1 MFYKEKIMDR
11 NQKFIKTKNKIEK
24 AFIELIDEK
33 GFEQVSVSDI
43 CDRASLNRT
52 TFYTHYFNINDLL
65 EKLENEKMME
75 LTNRFTDKE
84 LNNNFEKI
92 RAALSFVKENKSFYK
107 IYFRMTPNLNILDNY
122 VPPKF
127 YYDYMNI
134 PKNISKEDYD
144 ICVSFFKFGLAGLMI
159 KWIEGGCK
167 ESADELNQLLSI
179 FNIKL

>member
-1 MFYKEKIMDR
+1 MNK
-11 NQKFIKTKNKIEK
+11 NLKFIRTKNKIEK

-33 GFEQVSVSDI
+33 GFDKVSVSDI
-43 CDRASLNRT
+43 CNRASLNRT

-84 LNNNFEKI
+84 LKNNFEKI
-92 RAALSFVKENKSFYK
+92 RAALSFVKENQSFYK
-107 IYFRMTPNLNILDNY
+107 IYFRMTPNLNILEHY

-134 PKNISKEDYD
+134 PKNISKEDYN

-159 KWIEGGCK
+159 EWIEGGCK
-167 ESADELNQLLSI
+167 ESADDLNKLLSI

>member
-1 MFYKEKIMDR
+1 MDR

-43 CDRASLNRT
+43 CDKAGLNRT

-84 LNNNFEKI
+84 LKNNFEKI
-92 RAALSFVKENKSFYK
+92 RAALSFVKENNKKTLHS
-107 IYFRMTPNLNILDNY
+107 
-122 VPPKF
+122 V
-127 YYDYMNI
+127 
-134 PKNISKEDYD
+134 
-144 ICVSFFKFGLAGLMI
+144 FFI
-159 KWIEGGCK
+159 I
-167 ESADELNQLLSI
+167 
-179 FNIKL
+179 

>member
-1 MFYKEKIMDR
+1 MDR

-75 LTNRFTDKE
+75 LTNKFTDKE
-84 LNNNFEKI
+84 LNQ
-92 RAALSFVKENKSFYK
+92 SS
-107 IYFRMTPNLNILDNY
+107 
-122 VPPKF
+122 PK
-127 YYDYMNI
+127 M
-134 PKNISKEDYD
+134 K
-144 ICVSFFKFGLAGLMI
+144 C
-159 KWIEGGCK
+159 
-167 ESADELNQLLSI
+167 
-179 FNIKL
+179 

>member
-1 MFYKEKIMDR
+1 
-11 NQKFIKTKNKIEK
+11 
-24 AFIELIDEK
+24 
-33 GFEQVSVSDI
+33 
-43 CDRASLNRT
+43 
-52 TFYTHYFNINDLL
+52 
-65 EKLENEKMME
+65 
-75 LTNRFTDKE
+75 
-84 LNNNFEKI
+84 
-92 RAALSFVKENKSFYK
+92 
-107 IYFRMTPNLNILDNY
+107 MTPNLNILDNY

-134 PKNISKEDYD
+134 PKNISKEDYE